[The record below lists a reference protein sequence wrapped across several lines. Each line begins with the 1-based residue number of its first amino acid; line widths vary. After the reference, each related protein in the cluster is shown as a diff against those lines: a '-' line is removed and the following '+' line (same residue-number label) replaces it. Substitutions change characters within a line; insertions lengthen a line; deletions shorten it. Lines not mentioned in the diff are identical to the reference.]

1 MENKDKLKD
10 FFANYKVP
18 QPVIEVEEN
27 NPAIIENDFLFNTPL
42 SDVDAFIKL
51 EELKIKSKLKTEK
64 IKTLRNDRKLRK
76 NNANKTF
83 CFAISWAGF
92 VALFIT
98 FYSFKWFGFNISET
112 VFMFVCGTLTTS
124 ILIFYLTVI
133 RNLFPTKSE

>member
-51 EELKIKSKLKTEK
+51 EELKIKSKLKIEK

-76 NNANKTF
+76 NNANKAF
-83 CFAISWAGF
+83 CFVYASVLLQLPTTIR
-92 VALFIT
+92 
-98 FYSFKWFGFNISET
+98 
-112 VFMFVCGTLTTS
+112 LTQ
-124 ILIFYLTVI
+124 LNYE
-133 RNLFPTKSE
+133 RNKNNTKHLYF